1 MGVPKSIL
9 RKIPR
14 MVSLLFILLFVYA
27 AVSKLL
33 DFETFQTQLGQSPLL
48 SAYAKPLAIGVPFL
62 ELLIALGLMMPRF
75 RLWALYGFY
84 GLMVMFTTYIV
95 IILNFSDFIPCSCGG
110 VLEKMS
116 WTEHLWFNLIV
127 CLLSLLALFYT
138 DISKRRVFYLS
149 FLLLILSSG
158 ITFSITKLSE
168 EKIRFNN
175 ELIRKFQHRPLKD
188 PISYQLD
195 YNSYYVAGI
204 FKDSIY
210 LGNTTAPRHILALPM
225 DLKGSVQHLI
235 TIPDSLRAD
244 YQTAQITVSDTVF
257 FLTDGVS
264 GIIQKGITDD
274 WTISESYTLDIP
286 FTAFVHQSKQRAVL
300 RVYDMLNK
308 ETTLAEYDLK
318 TRSLHVHSGILD
330 TKIDGLFD
338 TDGQLLFD
346 VDTEKVLYV
355 YFYRNN
361 YLLADYNLENAV
373 YNRTIDTIKQVDLE
387 FGYLEGGRQMK
398 LAKPYKKVNQTAAA
412 GNGYE
417 MIKSKNLGR
426 FDVAEML
433 EQASLIDVYDTEK
446 SSYEF
451 SFYFY
456 HEGKEEVKS
465 YYLYKDKIIGLT
477 ENHLVVCEMKKAIFT
492 KL

>member
-1 MGVPKSIL
+1 
-9 RKIPR
+9 
-14 MVSLLFILLFVYA
+14 MVSYLFILLFVYA

-33 DFETFQTQLGQSPLL
+33 DFETFETQLGQSPLL
-48 SAYAKPLAIGVPFL
+48 SAYAKPIAIGVPFI
-62 ELLIALGLMMPRF
+62 ELLISLFLMFKRY
-75 RLWALYGFY
+75 RRIALYASFS
-84 GLMVMFTTYIV
+84 LMVMFTTYIY

-116 WTEHLWFNLIV
+116 WTQHLWFNITVCVLI
-127 CLLSLLALFYT
+127 LLALFFT
-138 DISKRRVFYLS
+138 EISKKRVLYLS

-210 LGNTTAPRHILALPM
+210 LGNTTAPRHILALSM
-225 DLKGSVQHLI
+225 DLKGNAQHLI
-235 TIPDSLRAD
+235 TIPDSLKAD
-244 YQTAQITVSDTVF
+244 YQTARITVSDSVF

-264 GIIQKGITDD
+264 GIIQKGNTDD

-286 FTAFVHQSKQRAVL
+286 FTAFVPQSKQRAVL

-346 VDTEKVLYV
+346 IDTEKVFYV

-373 YNRTIDTIKQVDLE
+373 YNKTIDTIKQVNLE

-398 LAKPYKKVNQTAAA
+398 LAKPYAKVNQTAAA
-412 GNGYE
+412 GNGYL

-433 EQASLIDVYDTEK
+433 DQASLIDVYDTAK
-446 SSYEF
+446 NSYEF

-456 HEGKEEVKS
+456 NENREEVRNF
-465 YYLYKDKIIGLT
+465 YLYKDKIIGLT
-477 ENHLVVCEMKKAIFT
+477 ENHLVVCEMKRAIFT

>member
-1 MGVPKSIL
+1 
-9 RKIPR
+9 

-48 SAYAKPLAIGVPFL
+48 SAYAKPVAIGIPFL
-62 ELLIALGLMMPRF
+62 ELFIALGLMMPRF
-75 RLWALYGFY
+75 RLWALYGFF

-110 VLEKMS
+110 ILEKMS

-138 DISKRRVFYLS
+138 DISKRRAFYLS

-158 ITFSITKLSE
+158 ITVSITKLSE
-168 EKIRFNN
+168 EKIKYNN
-175 ELIRKFQHRPLKD
+175 ELERKFLHRPLKD
-188 PISYQLD
+188 PISYQLY

-204 FKDSIY
+204 VKDSIY

-244 YQTAQITVSDTVF
+244 YQTARITMSDSVF

-264 GIIQKGITDD
+264 GIIQKGNTDD

-286 FTAFVHQSKQRAVL
+286 FTAFVPRSKQRVVL

-308 ETTLAEYDLK
+308 ETALAQYDLK

-346 VDTEKVLYV
+346 VDTEKVFYV

-373 YNRTIDTIKQVDLE
+373 YNKTIDTIKQVNLE

-398 LAKPYKKVNQTAAA
+398 LAKPYAKVNQTAAA
-412 GNGYE
+412 GNGYV

-433 EQASLIDVYDTEK
+433 EQASLIDVYDTAK
-446 SSYEF
+446 NSYEF

-456 HEGKEEVKS
+456 NENREEVRS
-465 YYLYKDKIIGLT
+465 FYLYKDKIIGLT
-477 ENHLVVCEMKKAIFT
+477 ENRVVVCEMKKAIFK

>member
-1 MGVPKSIL
+1 MRVPKSIIQ
-9 RKIPR
+9 KIPELI
-14 MVSLLFILLFVYA
+14 SLMFILLFVYA

-62 ELLIALGLMMPRF
+62 ELFIAQGLMMPRF

-84 GLMVMFTTYIV
+84 GMMVMFTTYIV
-95 IILNFSDFIPCSCGG
+95 IILNFSDFVPCSCGG

-116 WTEHLWFNLIV
+116 WTQHFWFNIII
-127 CLLSLLALFYT
+127 CGFAILALLFT
-138 DISKRRVFYLS
+138 DISKKRVLYLS
-149 FLLLILSSG
+149 FLILILSSG
-158 ITFSITKLSE
+158 ITVSITKLSE
-168 EKIRFNN
+168 EKIKYNN
-175 ELIRKFQHRPLKD
+175 ELVRKFLHRPLKD
-188 PISYQLD
+188 PVSYQLD
-195 YNSYYVAGI
+195 YNSYYIAGI
-204 FKDSIY
+204 LEDSIY

-235 TIPDSLRAD
+235 TIPDSLKAD
-244 YQTAQITVSDTVF
+244 YQIARITVSDSVF

-264 GIIQKGITDD
+264 GIIQKGNTDD
-274 WTISESYTLDIP
+274 WTINESYTLDIP
-286 FTAFVHQSKQRAVL
+286 FTAFVPQSKQRAVL

-318 TRSLHVHSGILD
+318 TRSLHIQSGILD

-346 VDTEKVLYV
+346 ADTDKVLYV

-361 YLLADYNLENAV
+361 YLLADYNLEHAV
-373 YNRTIDTIKQVDLE
+373 YNKTIDTIKQVNLE

-398 LAKPYKKVNQTAAA
+398 LAKTYKKVNQTAAA
-412 GNGYE
+412 GNGYV

-433 EQASLIDVYDTEK
+433 EQASLIDVYDTAK
-446 SSYEF
+446 NSYEF

-456 HEGKEEVKS
+456 NENREEVRNF
-465 YYLYKDKIIGLT
+465 YLYKDKIIGLT
-477 ENHLVVCEMKKAIFT
+477 ENRVVVCEMKKAIFT